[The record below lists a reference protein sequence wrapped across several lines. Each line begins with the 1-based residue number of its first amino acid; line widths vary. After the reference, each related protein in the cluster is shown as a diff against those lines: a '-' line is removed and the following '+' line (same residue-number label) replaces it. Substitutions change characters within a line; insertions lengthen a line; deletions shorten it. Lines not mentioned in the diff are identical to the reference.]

1 MKKFYLFLAILCF
14 QSSLFAQNTA
24 DTTIYNIAER
34 QPSFPGCNYDW
45 YSDKQKDSCR
55 FVNLT
60 RFLSNNLRYPNEARD
75 KNISGRVVVRFVV
88 EKDGSLSG
96 IKVLRDIGGGCGEE
110 AVRIIGLMNTAG
122 IKWNPG
128 LIKDQAVRVSM
139 ALPVVFKL
147 EEDPGYS
154 IVDGY
159 PVYYLLDKPL
169 KLKDT
174 TVSLNALLSKNLV
187 LPKIINDSCKTGV
200 IQTEILVFPDATAK
214 VIQLDDFSNLGT
226 DAQFEA
232 IQAVTKTAGAWIPA
246 EFKGKVVPTNKVAR
260 IIFKP
265 NLAKCKAASLN
276 FEKAYILM
284 QEGVTLSDQ
293 KEDTKALEKFN
304 EAIKNMP
311 NNMEFLYLRGI
322 LHMNLNKKEE
332 ACSDLTRVKATLNA
346 NWVDNLLP
354 LLCK

>member
-1 MKKFYLFLAILCF
+1 MKFYLFFAFLCF
-14 QSSLFAQNTA
+14 QATLFAQNTPQ
-24 DTTIYNIAER
+24 DTTIYNIAEK

-75 KNISGRVVVRFVV
+75 KNISGRVVIRFVV
-88 EKDGSLSG
+88 EKDGSLSN
-96 IKVLRDIGGGCGEE
+96 IKVLRDIGGGCGTE
-110 AVRIIGLMNTAG
+110 AIRIFEGMKSAD

-128 LIKDQAVRVSM
+128 YIKGQVVRVSM

-154 IVDGY
+154 IIDGY

-174 TVSLNALLSKNLV
+174 TVSLNALLSKNLI
-187 LPKIINDSCKTGV
+187 LPKMLNDSCKAGV

-226 DAQFEA
+226 DVQFEA

-246 EFKGKVVPTNKVAR
+246 EFKGKAVPTNQVAR

-265 NLAKCKAASLN
+265 NAAKCKAVSAN
-276 FEKAYILM
+276 FEKSYILM
-284 QEGVTLSDQ
+284 QEGVTLSEN
-293 KEDTKALEKFN
+293 KEDAKALEKFN
-304 EAIKNMP
+304 QAIKNMP
-311 NNMEFLYLRGI
+311 ENMEFMYLRGI

-332 ACSDLTRVKATLNA
+332 ACSDLTRVKATLNV